1 MVQTLRF
8 HASVNAAR
16 FAGWLIGVFRLGSG
30 STWPGHLA
38 LRIDPHVVR
47 HMCARH
53 ALHVIIVAGTNGKS
67 TTSSMIRTIL
77 EKKTDERVIYNEEG
91 ANLLSGIASVL
102 ISRLSHNTHKSRTWC
117 VFESDENALGSI
129 MDETSPNVAVILNL
143 FRDQLDRYGEVNT
156 IADQWTA
163 WFTKHKHTHF
173 VLNADDPLINSL
185 LGDGATNATY
195 FGVSKDRMKKSSLGH
210 DVDSINCPRCR
221 TALTYHRVAYSHI
234 GDYTCRACGYSRH
247 NVNDFPKIATGAYPL
262 MGLYNVYNTHAA
274 LVATAVAI
282 DVDQNEALSI
292 LKTDFRPM
300 FGRQEMVRYMGRSLT
315 ILLSKNPAGFN
326 QSIDA
331 ISQLARHKKVA
342 VLLCLNDHIPDG
354 RDVSW
359 IWDVDFEAI
368 SEKTVSHI
376 ACCGDRAYDMAL
388 RIAYTK
394 DASPSVSRTGTYM
407 LGEHPVHLS
416 IARGVDAYTQM
427 APQDAEL
434 FVLATYSAMLEVRKH
449 VVGHNFA
456 AQP

>member
-1 MVQTLRF
+1 
-8 HASVNAAR
+8 
-16 FAGWLIGVFRLGSG
+16 
-30 STWPGHLA
+30 
-38 LRIDPHVVR
+38 
-47 HMCARH
+47 
-53 ALHVIIVAGTNGKS
+53 
-67 TTSSMIRTIL
+67 
-77 EKKTDERVIYNEEG
+77 
-91 ANLLSGIASVL
+91 
-102 ISRLSHNTHKSRTWC
+102 
-117 VFESDENALGSI
+117 
-129 MDETSPNVAVILNL
+129 
-143 FRDQLDRYGEVNT
+143 
-156 IADQWTA
+156 
-163 WFTKHKHTHF
+163 
-173 VLNADDPLINSL
+173 
-185 LGDGATNATY
+185 
-195 FGVSKDRMKKSSLGH
+195 
-210 DVDSINCPRCR
+210 
-221 TALTYHRVAYSHI
+221 
-234 GDYTCRACGYSRH
+234 
-247 NVNDFPKIATGAYPL
+247 VNDFPNIANGAYPL